1 MNVTPVGQNAWVPGV
16 QHDTFIPDQLL
27 SGPLQ
32 VVSDTV
38 TILTILTGSAATYK
52 RGTVLG
58 VITASGKSTLSVA
71 TATDGSQVPQAI
83 LADDVIAT
91 VADTFAGVYLMAEIN
106 KNRITFDPSWTLA
119 TLKPALR
126 PFGIFLRDSGQAP
139 AS

>member
-1 MNVTPVGQNAWVPGV
+1 MTVNQVGQNAWAPGA
-16 QHDTFIPDQLL
+16 QHDTFVPDQLL

-32 VVSDTV
+32 AVSDTV
-38 TILTILTGSAATYK
+38 TILAGAAATYK

-58 VITASGKSTLSVA
+58 VVTASGKYTLSVE

-83 LADDVIAT
+83 LADDVNAT
-91 VADTFAGVYLMAEIN
+91 ATDVLAGVYLMAEIN
-106 KNRITFDPSWTLA
+106 QNRITFDSSWTLA

-126 PFGIFLRDSGQAP
+126 PFGIFLRDSVQAP

>member
-1 MNVTPVGQNAWVPGV
+1 MTLNQVGDNAWVPGV
-16 QHDTFIPDQLL
+16 QHDTFVPDQLL

-38 TILTILTGSAATYK
+38 TILTATAATYK

-58 VITASGKSTLSVA
+58 VVTASGKYTLSVA

-83 LADDVIAT
+83 LADDANAT
-91 VADTFAGVYLMAEIN
+91 SADVLAGVYLMAEIN
-106 KNRITFDPSWTLA
+106 QNRIIFDPSWTLA
-119 TLKPALR
+119 TLKTAFR
-126 PFGIFLRDSGQAP
+126 PYGIFLRDSVQAP

>member
-1 MNVTPVGQNAWVPGV
+1 MTVNQVGQNAWVPGV

-38 TILTILTGSAATYK
+38 TIKAGATYK

-58 VITASGKSTLSVA
+58 MVTASGKYTLSVA
-71 TATDGSQVPQAI
+71 TETDGSEIPQAI
-83 LADDVIAT
+83 LADDVNASA
-91 VADTFAGVYLMAEIN
+91 VDTLAGVYLMAEIN
-106 KNRITFDPSWTLA
+106 QNRITFDPSWTLA

-126 PFGIFLRDSGQAP
+126 PYGIFLRDSVQAP

>member
-1 MNVTPVGQNAWVPGV
+1 MNVNQVGQNAWVPGV

-38 TILTILTGSAATYK
+38 TILAGAEAPYK

-58 VITASGKSTLSVA
+58 VVTSSGKYTLSVA
-71 TATDGSQVPQAI
+71 TATDGSEVPQAI
-83 LADDVIAT
+83 LADDVNAT
-91 VADTFAGVYLMAEIN
+91 VADTLAGVYLMAEIN
-106 KNRITFDPSWTLA
+106 QNRITFDPSWTLA

-126 PFGIFLRDSGQAP
+126 PYGIFLRDSVQAP

>member
-1 MNVTPVGQNAWVPGV
+1 MTVTSVGQNAWVPGV

-32 VVSDTV
+32 VISDTV
-38 TILTILTGSAATYK
+38 TILTGSAATYK

-58 VITASGKSTLSVA
+58 VITASGKYTLSVA

-83 LADDVIAT
+83 LADDVNAT
-91 VADTFAGVYLMAEIN
+91 AADTLAGVYLMAEIN

-126 PFGIFLRDSGQAP
+126 PFGIFLRDSVQAP

>member
-1 MNVTPVGQNAWVPGV
+1 MTVNQVGQNAWVPGV

-38 TILTILTGSAATYK
+38 TILSGSTAAYK

-58 VITASGKSTLSVA
+58 VVTASGKYTLSVA
-71 TATDGSQVPQAI
+71 TATDGSQVPKAI
-83 LADDVIAT
+83 LADDANAT
-91 VADTFAGVYLMAEIN
+91 AADVLAGVYLMGEIN
-106 KNRITFDPSWTLA
+106 QNRITFDASWTLA

-126 PFGIFLRDSGQAP
+126 PYGIFLRDSVQAP
-139 AS
+139 SS

>member
-1 MNVTPVGQNAWVPGV
+1 MTVNQVGQNAWVPSV

-38 TILTILTGSAATYK
+38 TVLTGATATYK

-58 VITASGKSTLSVA
+58 VVTASGKYTLSVA
-71 TATDGSQVPQAI
+71 TASDGSQVPKAI
-83 LADDVIAT
+83 LADDVNAT
-91 VADTFAGVYLMAEIN
+91 SADALAGVYLMAEIN
-106 KNRITFDPSWTLA
+106 QNRITFDPSWTLP
-119 TLKPALR
+119 TLKTALR
-126 PFGIFLRDSGQAP
+126 PFGLFLRDSVQAP